1 MPWLYNLNMNES
13 LYTYYLPNVYSACAI
28 IYHVISKG
36 PVKMSQSSAS
46 SCVGEQPAEGD
57 IMERL
62 LKSIKVTFY
71 PQSGWCTFQCT
82 LLHKRLSYGSQNNI
96 LIGGFFRLK
105 WNETPNLIG
114 CFCGVIGD
122 CFEPSTHYTWEPGL
136 ITTQFTRVY
145 RSRCESR
152 GPCVN
157 QSQPGWDH
165 QITTLEKPN

>member
-96 LIGGFFRLK
+96 LKGGFFRLK
-105 WNETPNLIG
+105 WNETPNLIWV
-114 CFCGVIGD
+114 FLWRHRWLFWTINSLHLRTRFNYDSV
-122 CFEPSTHYTWEPGL
+122 YTSL
-136 ITTQFTRVY
+136 
-145 RSRCESR
+145 
-152 GPCVN
+152 
-157 QSQPGWDH
+157 
-165 QITTLEKPN
+165 